1 MKEKSNLKKGQNIC
15 MCCGSNLLSKII
27 LSDEWNDRLSRI
39 KYYKIILEEEKSIK
53 SSILNSIDNLNIEKE
68 KALKKEEKNKKI
80 YRK

>member
-1 MKEKSNLKKGQNIC
+1 MYKKG
-15 MCCGSNLLSKII
+15 GSNLLSKII

-68 KALKKEEKNKKI
+68 SLKKEEKNKKI